1 MIMAMMLC
9 LDENFICLS
18 TERRALA
25 EAGKE
30 DLKMVWEASTRWNV
44 EGKIIEREILWTEEQ
59 EEPDTRVGW
68 EIIEDLQGQAQP
80 WCQRL
85 IEDFDLPDKTLS
97 NMELKGSSEVDEEE
111 EDSDEELER
120 SLAAEAFEEE
130 QAQLEE
136 QVIIVIKLRVGGFPK
151 NRVFPKRLRR
161 CWKFCRLSKRGK
173 TRKRVHRK

>member
-1 MIMAMMLC
+1 MMWG
-9 LDENFICLS
+9 
-18 TERRALA
+18 AA
-25 EAGKE
+25 
-30 DLKMVWEASTRWNV
+30 TRWNV

-85 IEDFDLPDKTLS
+85 IEEGAVDFDLPDKTLS
-97 NMELKGSSEVDEEE
+97 NVELKGSSKVDEEE
-111 EDSDEELER
+111 EDSEEELER

-136 QVIIVIKLRVGGFPK
+136 QVIIVIKVTVGGFSK
-151 NRVFPKRLRR
+151 NRVLPRRLRR
-161 CWKFCRLSKRGK
+161 YWKFCRLLKRSKTPKRGV
-173 TRKRVHRK
+173 RRN

>member
-1 MIMAMMLC
+1 M
-9 LDENFICLS
+9 EKG
-18 TERRALA
+18 R
-25 EAGKE
+25 E

-44 EGKIIEREILWTEEQ
+44 EGKTIEREILWTEEA
-59 EEPDTRVGW
+59 DTRVGW

-85 IEDFDLPDKTLS
+85 IEEGHVDFDLPDKTLS

-136 QVIIVIKLRVGGFPK
+136 QVIIVIKVTLGGFPK

-161 CWKFCRLSKRGK
+161 CCWKFCRLSKRGK
-173 TRKRVHRK
+173 TRKRVRRK

>member
-1 MIMAMMLC
+1 MH
-9 LDENFICLS
+9 
-18 TERRALA
+18 
-25 EAGKE
+25 
-30 DLKMVWEASTRWNV
+30 
-44 EGKIIEREILWTEEQ
+44 
-59 EEPDTRVGW
+59 
-68 EIIEDLQGQAQP
+68 
-80 WCQRL
+80 RL

-136 QVIIVIKLRVGGFPK
+136 QVMIVIKVSVGGFPK

-161 CWKFCRLSKRGK
+161 CWKFCRLSKRSK
-173 TRKRVHRK
+173 TRKRVLRK

>member
-1 MIMAMMLC
+1 M
-9 LDENFICLS
+9 EKG
-18 TERRALA
+18 R
-25 EAGKE
+25 E

-44 EGKIIEREILWTEEQ
+44 EGKIIEREILWTEE
-59 EEPDTRVGW
+59 PDTRVGW

-85 IEDFDLPDKTLS
+85 IEEGHVDFDLPDKTLS
-97 NMELKGSSEVDEEE
+97 NMELKRSSVVDGEE

-130 QAQLEE
+130 AQLKE
-136 QVIIVIKLRVGGFPK
+136 QVIIVIKVTEGGFPK

-161 CWKFCRLSKRGK
+161 CWKFRRLTKRGK
-173 TRKRVHRK
+173 TRKRVRRK

>member
-1 MIMAMMLC
+1 M
-9 LDENFICLS
+9 EKG
-18 TERRALA
+18 R
-25 EAGKE
+25 E

-44 EGKIIEREILWTEEQ
+44 EGKTIEREILWTEEA
-59 EEPDTRVGW
+59 DTRVGW
-68 EIIEDLQGQAQP
+68 EIVEDLQGQAQP

-120 SLAAEAFEEE
+120 SLAAEAFKEE

-136 QVIIVIKLRVGGFPK
+136 QVIIVIKVTVGGFSK
-151 NRVFPKRLRR
+151 NRVLPRRLRR
-161 CWKFCRLSKRGK
+161 YWKFCRLLKRSKTPKRGV
-173 TRKRVHRK
+173 RRN

>member
-1 MIMAMMLC
+1 
-9 LDENFICLS
+9 
-18 TERRALA
+18 
-25 EAGKE
+25 
-30 DLKMVWEASTRWNV
+30 MVWEASTRWNV
-44 EGKIIEREILWTEEQ
+44 EGKTIEREILWTEEA
-59 EEPDTRVGW
+59 DTRVGW

-85 IEDFDLPDKTLS
+85 IEEGHVDFDLPDKTLS

-136 QVIIVIKLRVGGFPK
+136 QVIIVIKVTVGGFSK
-151 NRVFPKRLRR
+151 NRVLPRRLRR
-161 CWKFCRLSKRGK
+161 YWKFCRLLKRSKTPKRGM
-173 TRKRVHRK
+173 